1 MPQLTPFY
9 FTNQVVVTFL
19 VISIIITYLSL
30 FKLPNLIRLFICR
43 LYPGKIV

>member
-9 FTNQVVVTFL
+9 FINEVVVAFI
-19 VISIIITYLSL
+19 VISLLITYLSL

-43 LYPGKIV
+43 LYLGKIV